1 MEVLLNKDA
10 YKAGYGNVVYD
21 SSQPLHVS
29 IIEMDSPGKEVING
43 TVIGKDD
50 TGAFYI
56 LGAKKNEATITG
68 EAVAVTCETMDCT
81 GVDGKVNLPVYES
94 GNIDKN
100 YLITENDYELT
111 DDDVMNLRKNGIFL
125 SESMK

>member
-10 YKAGYGNVVYD
+10 YKARYGNVVYD

-29 IIEMDSPGKEVING
+29 IIEMDSPGKEVIKG

-56 LGAKKNEATITG
+56 LGAKKGGTTITG
-68 EAVAVTCETMDCT
+68 EAVAVVCETMDCT
-81 GVDGKVNLPVYES
+81 GVDGKANLPVYES
-94 GNIDKN
+94 GNLDKN

-111 DDDVMNLRKNGIFL
+111 DDDVANLRKNGIFL